1 MRIMLI
7 VAACAAVSAQAWAK
21 PHKRI
26 VAPVPVAAPTPDP
39 AEAAAERLRRIEART
54 LCLSEQGRLQ
64 LAVQQQQSQCEARA
78 ADHRACVAR
87 VRDRQVSSTGRGA
100 LIGIG
105 AAVLT
110 GGSSLLFT
118 GAGAL
123 IGHETSDEAPSE
135 CGVAPACTAQA
146 AAEAAARATGL
157 RARECPAAQ

>member
-1 MRIMLI
+1 MRILI
-7 VAACAAVSAQAWAK
+7 VTCCAALLSGSAQAK
-21 PHKRI
+21 PKRK
-26 VAPVPVAAPTPDP
+26 VAQAAAPAVPDP

-78 ADHRACVAR
+78 AEHRACVAR

-135 CGVAPACTAQA
+135 CGAAPACTAQA